1 MSAVP
6 ATIAPQPPSILA
18 KMAGRFSVDP
28 KRMLST
34 LKSTCFKGDVSDEQ
48 MVALLVVA
56 DQYGLNP
63 FTREVYAFPDKG
75 GIVPVVGVDGW
86 LRIINQHP
94 AFDGMDY
101 TDGPAGK
108 DGLPEW
114 IECAIYRRDRSHP
127 VKVREY
133 MVECKRG
140 TQPWNSHPRRMLRHK
155 STIQAARMAFG
166 FVGIFDEDE
175 AQRIVGG
182 GGMKDIT
189 PARQPSAVAAINR
202 QIAPPVV
209 ESRAP
214 SFDDVAA
221 MITEAATADAL
232 AEVRNIVP
240 SVESDEDRDELDGL
254 LAVREAQLVSK

>member
-6 ATIAPQPPSILA
+6 ATIGSQPPSLLA
-18 KMAGRFSVDP
+18 KLADRFSVDP
-28 KRMLST
+28 AKMMGT
-34 LKSTCFKGDVSDEQ
+34 LKATAFKGEVSNEQ
-48 MVALLVVA
+48 LMALLIVA

-63 FTREVYAFPDKG
+63 FTKEIYAFPDKG
-75 GIVPVVGVDGW
+75 GVVPVVGVDGW
-86 LRIINQHP
+86 ARIINQHP

-101 TDGPAGK
+101 ADGPTGK

-133 MVECKRG
+133 MAECKRG

-166 FVGIFDEDE
+166 FVGIYDEDE
-175 AQRIVGG
+175 AQRIVG

-232 AEVRNIVP
+232 AEIRNIVP
-240 SVESDEDRDELDGL
+240 SVESDDDREELEGL
-254 LAVREAQLVSK
+254 LAVREAELASK